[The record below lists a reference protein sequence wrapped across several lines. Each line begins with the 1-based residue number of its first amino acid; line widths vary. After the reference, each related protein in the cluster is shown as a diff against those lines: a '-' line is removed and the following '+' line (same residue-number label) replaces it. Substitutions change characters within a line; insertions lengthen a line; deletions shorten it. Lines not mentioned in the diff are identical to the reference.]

1 VTLIE
6 MLIAITLVTL
16 VSVGIL
22 TAMRLGL
29 SALERTN
36 TKLMDNRRVF
46 GAQRIL
52 QQQLAGFM
60 PVSAVCATAP
70 GQPPQGEV
78 RFFQGE
84 TESMRFVSSYSIQE
98 SARGRP
104 QVLEYQVIP
113 GENGRGVR
121 LIVNEWPYAGPA
133 SAGLA
138 CLGVIPDPVLHVLS
152 LRFRPIES
160 GPGSFVL
167 ADKLAYCHFLYR
179 DVPQPPKPETW
190 TPRWVRMDE
199 WPSAVRIDLAPLV
212 PDPSRPQVL
221 PVTVPLRASRD
232 PIKIYAE
239 QQQ

>member
-1 VTLIE
+1 MVRDLNFKE
-6 MLIAITLVTL
+6 AITFDDVLLVPGRS
-16 VSVGIL
+16 SVL
-22 TAMRLGL
+22 PADARL
-29 SALERTN
+29 SME
-36 TKLMDNRRVF
+36 
-46 GAQRIL
+46 
-52 QQQLAGFM
+52 LA
-60 PVSAVCATAP
+60 P
-70 GQPPQGEV
+70 
-78 RFFQGE
+78 
-84 TESMRFVSSYSIQE
+84 
-98 SARGRP
+98 
-104 QVLEYQVIP
+104 
-113 GENGRGVR
+113 GVR
-121 LIVNEWPYAGPA
+121 LIVNEWSYAGPA